1 MHLKKM
7 KEALTLTDQQVP
19 KIRAIILDKNQKI
32 EAVKTK
38 YANSTDK
45 KAMHE
50 EMKMI
55 NDQKENELKAM
66 LTPEQY
72 AKHVQLKE
80 EQKKKRMEKQKE

>member
-1 MHLKKM
+1 
-7 KEALTLTDQQVP
+7 
-19 KIRAIILDKNQKI
+19 
-32 EAVKTK
+32 
-38 YANSTDK
+38 
-45 KAMHE
+45 
-50 EMKMI
+50 MI